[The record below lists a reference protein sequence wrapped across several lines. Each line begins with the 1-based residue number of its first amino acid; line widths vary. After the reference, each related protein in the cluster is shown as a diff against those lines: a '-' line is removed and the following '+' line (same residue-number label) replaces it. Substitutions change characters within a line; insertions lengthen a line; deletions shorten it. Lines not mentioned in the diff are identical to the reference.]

1 MFTFGFS
8 KSEDVCADSLSH
20 EVTTRVLSWVP
31 AEEVKIEA
39 DVLDVITKKPSVS
52 FVTDGSIRYI
62 NASSVLDELTL
73 DCDVLNAEEQHTDLI
88 PSKYE
93 GGLKVWEC
101 TFDLVRFLENEIKE
115 SHIDFGG
122 KNVLDLG
129 CGHGIL
135 GIFAL
140 QKGAT
145 VHFQDYNKSV
155 LSSVTVRNII
165 LNFPNKEWEN
175 KLNLCRFFSGDW
187 ESFLQLAKEEERKYD
202 IILTSETIYNPQNQQ
217 KLCSVLK
224 DTLKSN
230 GTVYLAGKTYYFGVG
245 GSMRQFE
252 SMLCS
257 TGDLATETCWKSSDG
272 VQREIL
278 KITFK
283 EDK

>member
-1 MFTFGFS
+1 MFAFGFS
-8 KSEDVCADSLSH
+8 KTDDVGPDRSPRGVIAN
-20 EVTTRVLSWVP
+20 VLNWAP
-31 AEEVKIEA
+31 AEEVKFEA
-39 DVLDVITKKPSVS
+39 DVLDVSIKSSSVS
-52 FVTDGSIRYI
+52 SITDANICYI
-62 NASSVLDELTL
+62 NPTSALQELTL
-73 DCDVLNAEEQHTDLI
+73 DSDVLNAEQQHTDLV

-101 TFDLVRFLENEIKE
+101 TFDLVRYLENEIKYAK
-115 SHIDFGG
+115 IDFDG
-122 KNVLDLG
+122 KDVLDLG

-140 QKGAT
+140 QKGAR

-155 LSSVTVRNII
+155 LSSVTIQNIM
-165 LNFPNKEWEN
+165 LNFPHKEWKN

-187 ESFLQLAKEEERKYD
+187 ESFLQLVKEEGQKYD
-202 IILTSETIYNPQNQQ
+202 IILSSETIYNPQNQQ
-217 KLCSVLK
+217 KLCSVFK
-224 DTLKSN
+224 KTLNSN

-245 GSMRQFE
+245 GSLRQFE

-257 TGDLATETCWKSSDG
+257 AGDLASETCWKSSDG

-283 EDK
+283 KDR